1 MIIERTDNELIL
13 RLPLDFGT
21 YNLDKITKYL
31 KYAESTSNIHVDE
44 GEISKIADES
54 KKRWWSENKNKYII

>member
-1 MIIERTDNELIL
+1 MIVERTENELIL

-31 KYAESTSNIHVDE
+31 KYAESISGSKVDE
-44 GEISKIADES
+44 DEINIIADES
-54 KKRWWSENKNKYII
+54 KNRWWSENKHKYIQ